1 MTDLLRFNRQAAG
14 GDLSSSDLLRLCG
27 ERLTDAA
34 LWKEFQSR
42 FHKTIL
48 TFVMRVMCNAF
59 RNDCLEEACDIAQE
73 VYLRMLDNNGRM
85 LRSFKGDTDF
95 SVKAFL
101 SRVAVNVV
109 SDHHRRTTAEKRQ
122 PAEIISIEDARE
134 QGRDLKGEAAELD
147 IASILSW
154 IDVERLMDSESDRRN
169 AARNVL
175 IFKLHHVDGFSV
187 QEIAGFPVFGLKET
201 AIRDALNQMRAHLK
215 EVWGND
221 TSDHGRFRSR
231 PRLTFAGDQGGV
243 DDRRRSQAHLAP
255 GYDRRIGS
263 VLLSRSPKP
272 PDQRHW
278 SRLPWGTGSA
288 SRGSGP
294 HSPRERH
301 SQQPAHERHDRGHA
315 GFRT

>member
-187 QEIAGFPVFGLKET
+187 QEIAGFPAFGLKET
-201 AIRDALNQMRAHLK
+201 AIRDALNQMRAHL
-215 EVWGND
+215 
-221 TSDHGRFRSR
+221 
-231 PRLTFAGDQGGV
+231 
-243 DDRRRSQAHLAP
+243 
-255 GYDRRIGS
+255 
-263 VLLSRSPKP
+263 
-272 PDQRHW
+272 QR
-278 SRLPWGTGSA
+278 GMGK
-288 SRGSGP
+288 
-294 HSPRERH
+294 
-301 SQQPAHERHDRGHA
+301 
-315 GFRT
+315 